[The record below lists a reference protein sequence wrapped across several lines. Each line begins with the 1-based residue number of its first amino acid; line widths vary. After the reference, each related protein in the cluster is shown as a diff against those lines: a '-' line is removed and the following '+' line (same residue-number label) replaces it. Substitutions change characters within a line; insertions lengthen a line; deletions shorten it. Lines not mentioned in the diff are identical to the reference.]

1 MRSKL
6 GTALDIFIILI
17 GPIIIYSRVTD
28 IMRDG
33 VSLYPLLS
41 IIIIGVALAFAIFN
55 LLNILKS
62 RQNDQQR
69 KK

>member
-17 GPIIIYSRVTD
+17 GPFIIYARIVD
-28 IMRDG
+28 IMQNG

-41 IIIIGVALAFAIFN
+41 VIIVGLALAFAVFN
-55 LLNILKS
+55 LIQLLKE
-62 RQNDQQR
+62 RQNSTPR

>member
-6 GTALDIFIILI
+6 GTALDIFILLI
-17 GPIIIYSRVTD
+17 GPIIIYSRIAD
-28 IMRDG
+28 ISRDG

-41 IIIIGVALAFAIFN
+41 IIIIGIALAFAVYN
-55 LLNILKS
+55 LYHIVKAK
-62 RQNDQQR
+62 QTDQQR